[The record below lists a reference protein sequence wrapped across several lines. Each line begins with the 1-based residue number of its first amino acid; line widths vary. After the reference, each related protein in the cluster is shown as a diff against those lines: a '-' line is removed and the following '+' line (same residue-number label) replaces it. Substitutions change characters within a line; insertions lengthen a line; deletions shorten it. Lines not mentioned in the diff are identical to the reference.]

1 VRDPLFYS
9 EEVDNERGNQLEI
22 EKEHSYRF
30 AKEIIDSTPELS
42 KLFGELLKA
51 ISSITDED
59 LISVQQKKYKGQKSI
74 SKSINFLLRERLV
87 ELDWTKE
94 SKIFKGEEY
103 RKENSWALDF
113 AKSMKIESL
122 ELMPSQQDRQA
133 SEIGIAVE
141 VAFNHG
147 EAAAWNILKP
157 VLAAELN
164 HVEKETSIGEG
175 IGVLI
180 VVSASME
187 DKGGFD
193 GAVGNYE
200 RYMKHLK
207 VMRNQ
212 LTVPMMLLALDAPKT
227 FYIERYPKNHPVKN
241 LRGRSMG
248 TIVPIKIS

>member
-1 VRDPLFYS
+1 M
-9 EEVDNERGNQLEI
+9 NI
-22 EKEHSYRF
+22 EMEHSYRF
-30 AKEIIDSTPELS
+30 AREIIDSTPELS
-42 KLFGELLKA
+42 KLFGEITAA
-51 ISSITDED
+51 IHSISEED
-59 LISVQQKKYKGQKSI
+59 LISVQQDKYKKQKSI

-87 ELDWTKE
+87 ELEWTKE
-94 SKIFKGEEY
+94 SKIFKGDEY
-103 RKENSWALDF
+103 RKENAWALDF
-113 AKSMKIESL
+113 AKTMKIESL
-122 ELMPSQQDRQA
+122 NLMPSQQDRRA
-133 SEIGIAVE
+133 TEIGIAVE

-180 VVSASME
+180 VVSADME

-212 LTVPMMLLALDAPKT
+212 LTVPMMLLALEAPKS
-227 FYIERYPKNHPVKN
+227 FYIERYPKNHPNKD
-241 LRGRSMG
+241 LRGRSKG
-248 TIVPIKIS
+248 TIVPIKVS